1 MSYQPVK
8 TSVDSV
14 QYAQNQISEMT
25 EKLIQ
30 GTNYVAARTT
40 EVKDVLTN
48 NYPEI
53 KSTVQASLTEGSQLL
68 SQKWDH
74 VYQTTMYIPKKAIQV
89 TGEVY
94 ISAQEIVFAYGKAHS
109 ITEMP
114 HAIAEMAEKY
124 YANLKK
130 DHPAVEGVKE
140 KAFAFVYV
148 PAQVVS
154 EYLKSSRVVQW
165 IVPKSVETE
174 TIEVLELETI
184 EQPIETE
191 V

>member
-1 MSYQPVK
+1 
-8 TSVDSV
+8 
-14 QYAQNQISEMT
+14 MT

-94 ISAQEIVFAYGKAHS
+94 ISAQEIVFAYGKVGSTFYSYKRFAKWVLLFIH
-109 ITEMP
+109 T
-114 HAIAEMAEKY
+114 
-124 YANLKK
+124 K
-130 DHPAVEGVKE
+130 DLLGG
-140 KAFAFVYV
+140 FCF
-148 PAQVVS
+148 
-154 EYLKSSRVVQW
+154 LDSR
-165 IVPKSVETE
+165 
-174 TIEVLELETI
+174 LC
-184 EQPIETE
+184 
-191 V
+191 